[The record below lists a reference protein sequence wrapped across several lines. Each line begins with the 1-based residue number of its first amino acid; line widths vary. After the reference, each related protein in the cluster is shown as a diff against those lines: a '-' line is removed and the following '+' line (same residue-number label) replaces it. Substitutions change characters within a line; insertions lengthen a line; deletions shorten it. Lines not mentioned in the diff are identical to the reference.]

1 MAHSLGLLGDRW
13 TLVLVREALD
23 GATRYEHF
31 KSRLAISD
39 NTLSRKLR
47 GLVDQGLF
55 TQDAET
61 PGYRLTAAG
70 ADLAVVIAALGQWN
84 QRWFPISQLR
94 RPPDAVVSAAQSLA
108 QLAT

>member
-31 KSRLAISD
+31 RSRLAISD

-55 TQDAET
+55 ARDAET
-61 PGYRLTAAG
+61 RTYRLTRAG
-70 ADLAVVIAALGQWN
+70 ADLAVVIAALGDWN
-84 QRWFPISQLR
+84 QRWFPIDRPR
-94 RPPDAVVSAAQSLA
+94 RPPDAVTRALESLA
-108 QLAT
+108 RGDS